1 MIGSEDGDAGAAAL
15 SEELKTNTTLTKL
28 IVCGKKKQNK
38 KRLNGIHQQSPFST
52 LIKSTGND
60 IEERGAT
67 SISDALKSN
76 TTLEKLDLECEYK
89 RNNTQMAS
97 VCNPLFSILIKST
110 GNGIGETG
118 RASLSDALK
127 SNTTLTELSL

>member
-52 LIKSTGND
+52 LIKSTGNKIGD
-60 IEERGAT
+60 IGAT
-67 SISDALKSN
+67 
-76 TTLEKLDLECEYK
+76 
-89 RNNTQMAS
+89 
-97 VCNPLFSILIKST
+97 
-110 GNGIGETG
+110 
-118 RASLSDALK
+118 SLSDALK
-127 SNTTLTELSL
+127 SNTTLTKLILDGEDKRNNTQMASINNKLFSIIINQQGTTLKKEEQHQ